1 MPSGTVDR
9 LFRGASSG
17 RGANL
22 TLKGGRVGVVEALF
36 VGIASSRDEHDV
48 VFVELPGALRES
60 RSRLPTGEEVD
71 EEVMEEEGSDRG
83 ISSDRVL
90 ENTISS
96 WAAAAVASSRSP
108 DDDFLAF
115 ATTGVGGV
123 IIMVVGT
130 VFSLAMVVLPSDMI
144 ITDYSRLS
152 GG

>member
-1 MPSGTVDR
+1 MPSGTLDR

-36 VGIASSRDEHDV
+36 VGIASSSDEYDV

-60 RSRLPTGEEVD
+60 RSGFPTGEEVE
-71 EEVMEEEGSDRG
+71 EEVMEEEGSESG

-90 ENTISS
+90 EKTISS
-96 WAAAAVASSRSP
+96 WAAAAVVPSRFP
-108 DDDFLAF
+108 DDGFSAS

-123 IIMVVGT
+123 IVIVVGS
-130 VFSLAMVVLPSDMI
+130 VFSLAMVVLPSDMV
-144 ITDYSRLS
+144 ITDYFRLS